1 MCYLI
6 TLKGRL
12 SSLEGVSGTIESLSA
27 GSGQLLWEL
36 LGWYLPPVLP
46 LQLANIEKDIE
57 YSGPPSVLMDESGQL
72 WVVGGEGHRVRVES

>member
-1 MCYLI
+1 MLPHC
-6 TLKGRL
+6 
-12 SSLEGVSGTIESLSA
+12 LEGQTQLFRRGQRTIESLSA
-27 GSGQLLWEL
+27 VSGQLLWEL

-46 LQLANIEKDIE
+46 LQLASIEKDIE